1 VYPLDDIV
9 SPGPEANLVLALLE
23 QPDVKHTGVLDATH
37 VAAESVPAL
46 HELTPDTL

>member
-9 SPGPEANLVLALLE
+9 TPEANLVLALLE
-23 QPDVKHTGVLDATH
+23 QLPDVKHTGVLDATH